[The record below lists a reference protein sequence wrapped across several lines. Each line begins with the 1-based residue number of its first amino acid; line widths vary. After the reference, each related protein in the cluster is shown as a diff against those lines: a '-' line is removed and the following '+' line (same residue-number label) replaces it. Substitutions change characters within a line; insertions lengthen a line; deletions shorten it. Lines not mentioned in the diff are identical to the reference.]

1 MAEFGRDVAVC
12 VKYHAW
18 WPGSD
23 PYYSYN
29 PDENRARINFYGV
42 NGVPHMIIDGI
53 LSPDPWTAS
62 QMRNAV
68 NQRLA
73 IASPCTMEVSNV
85 TVGTTIRATVRVTAE
100 EDMHSTANRL
110 LVALIHNQ
118 QQIGSD
124 VYNYPFRDMEPS
136 SSGEPFE
143 LDADSTFELAVE
155 FSAQPDWDLD
165 NMCIVAFVQNITT
178 HEILQAAY
186 DDVSIDYSLYLA
198 ASSPRTRLVPP
209 SSSALF
215 IAVLSNLGT
224 ETDTYTV
231 AVGGDLP
238 SGWTRTIE
246 VQGGAPDPSSV
257 TVSLE
262 SYASA
267 TLIVR
272 MNPNG
277 NPNSAHITVDA
288 TSHAIPEISG
298 QVDFIMHSGL
308 DVLVVDDDEGA
319 SYDTYFMGALAPLA
333 EQILSGSWDVTY
345 NAPTA
350 EEIAQVG
357 CIVWL
362 TGNATINTLDDAEEI
377 LLTDFL
383 DEGGK
388 LLLSG
393 QGIGFDIG
401 NPHPGTSFFTEYLHA
416 DFIAPYA
423 QGRTAYGVESDPISN
438 GMSFALYGGTGANN
452 QTRQA
457 DLDPLDASATSFLTY
472 DAGSFDHNA
481 ALRIETPTYRAVY
494 LGFGFEAIADEYNR
508 NLLMANILA
517 WLDVLATE
525 ESGTSVEPFSFN
537 LSPAY
542 PNPFNPVVAIPY
554 VLGERSPVRLSV
566 FDILGREV
574 AVLVSGT
581 QEPGAYAVRWDAS
594 AFPSGLY
601 FSRLTAGS
609 QTHPTFSATQE
620 LILLK

>member
-1 MAEFGRDVAVC
+1 M
-12 VKYHAW
+12 
-18 WPGSD
+18 
-23 PYYSYN
+23 N
-29 PDENRARINFYGV
+29 LYGV
-42 NGVPHMIIDGI
+42 ASIGVPHVVIDGV
-53 LSPDPWTAS
+53 LSPDPWTAT

-73 IASPCTMEVSNV
+73 IASPCTMEVSNF
-85 TVGTTIRATVRVTAE
+85 TVGTTIRTTVRVTAE

-110 LVALIHNQ
+110 YVALIHNS
-118 QQIGSD
+118 QQIGTHL
-124 VYNYPFRDMEPS
+124 YKYPFRDMEPS
-136 SSGEPFE
+136 SSGEPFQ

-155 FSAQPDWDLD
+155 FSAQPDWNLE
-165 NMCIVAFVQNITT
+165 NMCVVAFVQNITT
-178 HEILQAAY
+178 HEVLQAAY
-186 DDVSIDYSLYLA
+186 EDVSIDYSLDLA

-224 ETDTYTV
+224 QPDTYSV
-231 AVGGDLP
+231 AVSGNLP

-246 VQGGAPDPSSV
+246 VQGGTPDPSSV

-267 TLIVR
+267 TFIVR
-272 MNPNG
+272 VNPNG
-277 NPNSAHITVDA
+277 NPSSAHITVDA
-288 TSHAIPEISG
+288 ASHAIPEITDE
-298 QVDFIMHSGL
+298 VDFIMHSGL
-308 DVLVVDDDEGA
+308 DVLVVDDDDGA
-319 SYDTYFMGALAPLA
+319 NYDTYFTAALEPLA
-333 EQILSGSWDVTY
+333 QQIFSGSWDVSY

-350 EEIAQVG
+350 EEVAQVG

-362 TGNATINTLDDAEEI
+362 TGSATVNTLDDTEQA
-377 LLTDFL
+377 LLTAFL
-383 DEGGK
+383 DGGGR

-393 QGIGFDIG
+393 QGIGFNIG
-401 NPHPGTSFFTEYLHA
+401 HPDPGTPFFTDYLHA
-416 DFIAPYA
+416 NFIAPYA
-423 QGRTAYGVESDPISN
+423 QGRTAYGVENDPISN
-438 GMSFALYGGTGANN
+438 GMSFDIFGGTGANN

-457 DLDPLDASATSFLTY
+457 DLDPLDEAATSFLTY
-472 DAGSFDHNA
+472 DAGSFEHNA

-517 WLDVLATE
+517 WLDVLATD
-525 ESGTSVEPFSFN
+525 EPGATVQPLSFN
-537 LSPAY
+537 LNSAY
-542 PNPFNPVVAIPY
+542 PNPFNPAVAIPY
-554 VLGERSPVRLSV
+554 VLGARSPVRLSV
-566 FDILGREV
+566 FDVLGREV

-594 AFPSGLY
+594 AFPSGIY

-609 QTHPTFSATQE
+609 RTHPTFSATQK

>member
-1 MAEFGRDVAVC
+1 V
-12 VKYHAW
+12 
-18 WPGSD
+18 
-23 PYYSYN
+23 N
-29 PDENRARINFYGV
+29 LYGV
-42 NGVPHMIIDGI
+42 ASIGVPHIVIDG
-53 LSPDPWTAS
+53 LLTPGPWTAT

-73 IASPCTMEVSNV
+73 IASPCTMEVSNF
-85 TVGTTIRATVRVTAE
+85 TVGTTIRATARVTAE

-110 LVALIHNQ
+110 FLALIHNS
-118 QQIGSD
+118 QQIGTD
-124 VYNYPFRDMEPS
+124 IYNYPFRDMEPS
-136 SSGEPFE
+136 SSGEPFQ

-165 NMCIVAFVQNITT
+165 NMCIVAFVQNIST
-178 HEILQAAY
+178 HEVLQAAY
-186 DDVSIDYSLYLA
+186 EDVNVAYSMYLA

-209 SSSALF
+209 GSSALF

-224 ETDTYTV
+224 EADTYTV

-246 VQGGAPDPSSV
+246 EQGGAPDPSSV
-257 TVSLE
+257 TVSLG

-288 TSHAIPEISG
+288 TSHAIPEITG
-298 QVDFIMHSGL
+298 EVDFIMHSGL
-308 DVLVVDDDEGA
+308 DVLVVDDDDGA
-319 SYDTYFMGALAPLA
+319 NYHTYFTAALEPLA

-362 TGNATINTLDDAEEI
+362 TGNATVNTLDDTEQT

-401 NPHPGTSFFTEYLHA
+401 HPHPGTSFFTDYLHA

-423 QGRTAYGVESDPISN
+423 LGRTAYGVEGDPISN
-438 GMSFALYGGTGANN
+438 GMSFNIHGGTGANN

-457 DLDPLDASATSFLTY
+457 DLDPLDEPATFFLTY
-472 DAGSFDHNA
+472 DADSFEHNA

-517 WLDVLATE
+517 WLDVLAADE
-525 ESGTSVEPFSFN
+525 PGTKVQPFSFN

-542 PNPFNPVVAIPY
+542 PNPFNPAIAIPY
-554 VLGERSPVRLSV
+554 ALGERSPVRLSV

-581 QEPGAYAVRWDAS
+581 QAPGAYAVRWDAS

-601 FSRLTAGS
+601 FSRLTTGS
-609 QTHPTFSATQE
+609 QTHPTFSATQK